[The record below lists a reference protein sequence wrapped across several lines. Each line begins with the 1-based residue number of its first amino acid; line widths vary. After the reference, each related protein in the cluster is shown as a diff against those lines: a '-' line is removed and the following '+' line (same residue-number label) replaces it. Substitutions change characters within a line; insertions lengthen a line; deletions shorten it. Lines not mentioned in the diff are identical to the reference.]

1 MIRQLSGTRKARC
14 PVGRYPVHAERLAVH
29 LHSGASRPPVRRSDP
44 RRSNRSWCFFVRCVI
59 RGTPSPI
66 RGVMG
71 STPFLS
77 LRPCVTRC
85 PPLIHQSLVPL
96 RGSRQ
101 IKCAARGFCRW
112 GEIGSVCH
120 LSFPSVCVCR
130 TGRPKHAL
138 EGLIGRLNDREP
150 APAWFQQ
157 GAHPS
162 CKPFIQ
168 GGVPGIP
175 GLTWLIVMFVEA
187 RHN

>member
-44 RRSNRSWCFFVRCVI
+44 RRSNRSWRFFVRCMI

-77 LRPCVTRC
+77 LRPCVIRC

-112 GEIGSVCH
+112 GEIGSVRH
-120 LSFPSVCVCR
+120 LSFPPVCVCR
-130 TGRPKHAL
+130 TGRPK
-138 EGLIGRLNDREP
+138 P

-157 GAHPS
+157 GARPS
-162 CKPFIQ
+162 YQVIHSWWCPRNPGSNMVDRRVR
-168 GGVPGIP
+168 GGASQ
-175 GLTWLIVMFVEA
+175 L
-187 RHN
+187 RRQS